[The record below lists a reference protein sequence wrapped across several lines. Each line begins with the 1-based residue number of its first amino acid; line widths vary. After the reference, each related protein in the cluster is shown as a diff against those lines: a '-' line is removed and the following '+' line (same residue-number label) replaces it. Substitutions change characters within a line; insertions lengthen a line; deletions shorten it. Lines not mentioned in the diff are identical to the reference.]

1 MQIYPDRESKVPKYS
16 YPSIFSDQIKALE
29 KDEIIKRLNASRN
42 IYKDDPFR
50 PNFHYVNPEN
60 TLNDPNGL
68 CFWKGYW
75 HLFYQAYPPEDTRQH
90 WGHAYSKDLVHW
102 EDLPYAIYPNPEEA
116 CFSGATYVEDN
127 KVIAIYHGTKVGNMI
142 AISKDDL
149 LLNWEKIND
158 NRPVID
164 IQSEDGSKLPY
175 RVFDPCVW
183 KKDNYYY
190 SLSGLSLIHI

>member
-1 MQIYPDRESKVPKYS
+1 M
-16 YPSIFSDQIKALE
+16 
-29 KDEIIKRLNASRN
+29 
-42 IYKDDPFR
+42 
-50 PNFHYVNPEN
+50 
-60 TLNDPNGL
+60 

-142 AISKDDL
+142 AISNDDL

-158 NRPVID
+158 NR
-164 IQSEDGSKLPY
+164 
-175 RVFDPCVW
+175 
-183 KKDNYYY
+183 
-190 SLSGLSLIHI
+190 HIKRNN